1 MRVNEL
7 GRDRRPL
14 QVVYDLPNL
23 SQILDLASVWE
34 EGRRRPLVRWERV
47 DIEGCDGRGVDLK
60 VQATSNGVLPELG
73 VGRKKKRESS
83 Q

>member
-34 EGRRRPLVRWERV
+34 EGRRRPLVRLERG